1 MSDRITG
8 TRVRNVLEH
17 YATCLVST
25 GVCTPEQVE
34 GLCMASPYGQVRY
47 VCRHVNGAPLHD
59 VPGFVGSSSGYLT
72 MRELYNAVQQAKRT
86 LYESL
91 DASSIAHR
99 ERMADD
105 NAKRAAERAELS
117 RIDGYLRQIAPEGVT
132 A

>member
-8 TRVRNVLEH
+8 TRIRNVLEH

-25 GVCTPEQVE
+25 GVCTPGQVE

-47 VCRHVNGAPLHD
+47 VCRYVNGSPLHD
-59 VPGFVGSSSGYLT
+59 VPGFVGSSSGFVT
-72 MRELYNAVQQAKRT
+72 MRELYYAVQQAKRT

-91 DASSIAHR
+91 GTSEIAHR
-99 ERMADD
+99 VRMAED
-105 NAKRAAERAELS
+105 AAEWEAEKAARKAARAE
-117 RIDGYLRQIAPEGVT
+117 VT

>member
-8 TRVRNVLEH
+8 TRIRNVLEH

-47 VCRHVNGAPLHD
+47 VCRYVNGSPLHD
-59 VPGFVGSSSGYLT
+59 VPGFVGSSSGFVT
-72 MRELYNAVQQAKRT
+72 MRELYDAVQQAKRT
-86 LYESL
+86 LYEAL
-91 DASSIAHR
+91 GTNEIAHR
-99 ERMADD
+99 VRMAEDD
-105 NAKRAAERAELS
+105 AQRAAEWEAEKAARAE
-117 RIDGYLRQIAPEGVT
+117 VT